1 MNEITLRQI
10 PKRTY
15 HQLRMLAKKNRT
27 SINKTILSLI
37 HKSLGLEE
45 RTSRMRDLGDIAG
58 TWSDEEF
65 REFSLLMKD
74 FEKIDKEV
82 WIFGI

>member
-1 MNEITLRQI
+1 MNQITLRQI

-15 HQLRMLAKKNRT
+15 HQLCMLAENNRT

-37 HKSLGLEE
+37 HKSPGLEE
-45 RTSRMRDLGDIAG
+45 RTSRMRDSGDIAG

-65 REFSLLMKD
+65 RGFSLLMKD

-82 WIFGI
+82 LISGI

>member
-1 MNEITLRQI
+1 
-10 PKRTY
+10 
-15 HQLRMLAKKNRT
+15 MLAKKNRT
-27 SINKTILSLI
+27 SINKTIVSLI
-37 HKSLGLEE
+37 HKYLGLEE
-45 RTSRMRDLGDIAG
+45 RTSRMRDLGDITG

>member
-1 MNEITLRQI
+1 
-10 PKRTY
+10 
-15 HQLRMLAKKNRT
+15 
-27 SINKTILSLI
+27 
-37 HKSLGLEE
+37 
-45 RTSRMRDLGDIAG
+45 MRDLGDIAG

-82 WIFGI
+82 WISGI